1 MKTTTRP
8 LAPRRMPRRMV
19 PRKTLYARAATSE
32 AEFDDNDGESEPS
45 MKLSHAFIVVLLL
58 HVLAVGGVFAF
69 SSLRSKQILPD
80 RSAKANAAKAASE
93 KTAQAAADAAAAS
106 AKPAAVEAPAVSYTV
121 VSGDTLKRIAIKH
134 TTSIEGLEKA
144 NDITSTTTLH
154 VGQVLRMPPVKS
166 SAAQAKAA
174 PAAVAQAKPAA
185 ASKTQET
192 ATSVKTP
199 ASKDPVTSKV
209 QESKAAKPAD
219 ATKSDS
225 QDKAAAAS
233 DKEEKTYVVAQGD
246 NPYAIAKKL
255 KVSYNEL
262 LKTNKIDDPKKLQIG
277 QKLIIP

>member
-8 LAPRRMPRRMV
+8 LAPRRIPRRMV
-19 PRKTLYARAATSE
+19 PRKTLYARAATSDE
-32 AEFDDNDGESEPS
+32 DFDDIDGEAEPS

-80 RSAKANAAKAASE
+80 RSAKAAKGKPS
-93 KTAQAAADAAAAS
+93 QS
-106 AKPAAVEAPAVSYTV
+106 ATEAVEAPAKPAPAEVPIVTYTV

-134 TTSIEGLEKA
+134 KTSIEALEKA

-154 VGQVLRMPPVKS
+154 VGQALRLPPVKIS
-166 SAAQAKAA
+166 S
-174 PAAVAQAKPAA
+174 AQAKPAA
-185 ASKTQET
+185 TAAKPAATTKTQE
-192 ATSVKTP
+192 P
-199 ASKDPVTSKV
+199 AASTKAPAAKDPVTSKV
-209 QESKAAKPAD
+209 QEPKAAKPAE
-219 ATKSDS
+219 AKAES
-225 QDKAAAAS
+225 QEKAAVAS

-255 KVSYNEL
+255 KVSYNDL